1 MKCSFELIL
10 KVIMKNG
17 MLCWTGCVLAAF
29 DPFELTFCPFWIAL
43 LTLLNWPFDPFE
55 LHFWRQ
61 HLNCYRRNCLYLIRM
76 LFEVSTDYQLINQS
90 LYQSINPN
98 QSIESLIDIKVNLS
112 YLKECAEFPLYV
124 RMFKLLS
131 GFVVDCENYTKDD
144 GSFCPVEGMPLLFD
158 RYEYVEV
165 IGQGQSSILLK
176 AKASSPRGLCTC
188 SLTDS
193 LFVIIWQQFLYLTK
207 NTIIFNVLWQFHCI
221 LNVLVLEQSAKQA
234 KIPARF
240 CLTSLMQAFLCFL
253 EVFPIYFLK
262 LHPACRNEVRES
274 RWVRLNLIVSSDDI
288 YFWLNLTGCV

>member
-1 MKCSFELIL
+1 MSICNEMFIWTDFESDYEERHVVL
-10 KVIMKNG
+10 NW
-17 MLCWTGCVLAAF
+17 LCASCFRPFWIDLLPLLNCTF
-29 DPFELTFCPFWIAL
+29 DPVELTFWPFWIAL
-43 LTLLNWPFDPFE
+43 LTSALELLQTELSLFDSYAVWSFNR
-55 LHFWRQ
+55 L
-61 HLNCYRRNCLYLIRM
+61 
-76 LFEVSTDYQLINQS
+76 SINQS

-176 AKASSPRGLCTC
+176 AKASNPQELCTC

-207 NTIIFNVLWQFHCI
+207 KYNNFQCFMTISLYFECTCFRTKCKTSENSSKI
-221 LNVLVLEQSAKQA
+221 LSYVTHAGVPLLLRSVPHLFFKTT
-234 KIPARF
+234 P
-240 CLTSLMQAFLCFL
+240 CM
-253 EVFPIYFLK
+253 
-262 LHPACRNEVRES
+262 
-274 RWVRLNLIVSSDDI
+274 
-288 YFWLNLTGCV
+288 